1 MYSSAFMNN
10 KGGLEMDLKL
20 NYTELIKKLIVVIV
34 AGLLNAIGMNLF
46 LTPAK
51 VYASGFAGLS
61 QLLSQI
67 LGDFLSIHISTGV
80 LFSLFNIPVVI
91 LAWKKVGK
99 AFTFFSFLCV
109 IFMTLFLE
117 IIPVRAVS
125 NDIILNAI
133 FGGIISA
140 IGVGIALKWGASTG
154 GLDIIAMILS
164 KIKDKPVGT
173 YFFFFNA
180 IIIIAAGYVYG
191 WEKALYTLVTLYVST
206 RIIDAIHTRHVKITA
221 LIVTK
226 NGTDVRKAIHSRL
239 VRGITTIPAT
249 GAYTNENKEML
260 MIVITRYELYELERV
275 IKQVDPSAFTNVLQT
290 VGVFGLFRKD

>member
-1 MYSSAFMNN
+1 
-10 KGGLEMDLKL
+10 MDLKL
-20 NYTELIKKLIVVIV
+20 NYAELTKKLVVVIV

-61 QLLSQI
+61 QLLSQV

-99 AFTFFSFLCV
+99 SFTLFSFLSV

-117 IIPVRAVS
+117 IVPVKAVS
-125 NDIILNAI
+125 HDIILNAI
-133 FGGIISA
+133 FGGVISA
-140 IGVGIALKWGASTG
+140 VGVGLALKWGASTG

-164 KIKDKPVGT
+164 RVKDKPVGT
-173 YFFFFNA
+173 YFFLFNA
-180 IIIIAAGYVYG
+180 IIITLAGYLYG
-191 WEKALYTLVTLYVST
+191 WEKALYTLVTLYVSS

-221 LIVTK
+221 FIVTK
-226 NGTDVRKAIHSRL
+226 NGTEVRKAIHERL
-239 VRGITTIPAT
+239 VRGITTVPAT
-249 GAYTNENKEML
+249 GAFTNENKEML

-275 IKQVDPSAFTNVLQT
+275 IKKVDPGAFTNVLET

>member
-1 MYSSAFMNN
+1 
-10 KGGLEMDLKL
+10 MDLKL
-20 NYTELIKKLIVVIV
+20 NYAELTKKLVVVII

-61 QLLSQI
+61 QLLSQV

-99 AFTFFSFLCV
+99 SFTFFSFLSV
-109 IFMTLFLE
+109 VFMTIFLE
-117 IIPVRAVS
+117 IVPVKAVS
-125 NDIILNAI
+125 HDIILNAI
-133 FGGIISA
+133 FGGLISA
-140 IGVGIALKWGASTG
+140 VGVGLALKFGASTG

-164 KIKDKPVGT
+164 RVKDKPVGT
-173 YFFFFNA
+173 YFFLFNA
-180 IIIIAAGYVYG
+180 IIIIAAGYLYG
-191 WEKALYTLVTLYVST
+191 WEKALYTLVTLYVSS

-221 LIVTK
+221 FIVTK
-226 NGTDVRKAIHSRL
+226 NGAEVSKAIHERL

-249 GAYTNENKEML
+249 GAFTKENKEML
-260 MIVITRYELYELERV
+260 MIVITRYELYELERIV
-275 IKQVDPSAFTNVLQT
+275 KKVDPGAFTNVLET
-290 VGVFGLFRKD
+290 VGVFGQFRKD

>member
-1 MYSSAFMNN
+1 
-10 KGGLEMDLKL
+10 MDLKL
-20 NYTELIKKLIVVIV
+20 NYAELTKKLVVVIV

-61 QLLSQI
+61 QLLSQV

-99 AFTFFSFLCV
+99 SFTFFSFLSV
-109 IFMTLFLE
+109 AFMTLFLE
-117 IIPVRAVS
+117 IVPVKAVS
-125 NDIILNAI
+125 HDIILNAI
-133 FGGIISA
+133 FGGLISA
-140 IGVGIALKWGASTG
+140 VGVGLALKWGASTG

-164 KIKDKPVGT
+164 RRKGKPVGT
-173 YFFFFNA
+173 YFFLFNA
-180 IIIIAAGYVYG
+180 IIIIAAGYLYG
-191 WEKALYTLVTLYVST
+191 WEKALYTLVTLYVSS

-221 LIVTK
+221 FIVTK
-226 NGTDVRKAIHSRL
+226 NGAEVRKAIHERL
-239 VRGITTIPAT
+239 VRGITSVPAT
-249 GAYTNENKEML
+249 GAFTNENKEML
-260 MIVITRYELYELERV
+260 MIVITRYELYELERI
-275 IKQVDPSAFTNVLQT
+275 IKKVDPGAFTNVLET

>member
-1 MYSSAFMNN
+1 
-10 KGGLEMDLKL
+10 MDLKL
-20 NYTELIKKLIVVIV
+20 NYAELTKKLVVVII

-61 QLLSQI
+61 QLLSQV

-99 AFTFFSFLCV
+99 SFTFFSFLSV
-109 IFMTLFLE
+109 AFMTLFLE
-117 IIPVRAVS
+117 IVPVKAVS
-125 NDIILNAI
+125 HDIILNAI
-133 FGGIISA
+133 FGGVISA
-140 IGVGIALKWGASTG
+140 VGVGLALKFGASTG

-164 KIKDKPVGT
+164 RVKDKPVGT
-173 YFFFFNA
+173 YFFLFNA
-180 IIIIAAGYVYG
+180 IIITLAGYLYG
-191 WEKALYTLVTLYVST
+191 WEKALYTLVTLYVSS

-226 NGTDVRKAIHSRL
+226 NGAEVRKAIHERL
-239 VRGITTIPAT
+239 VRGITTVPAT
-249 GAYTNENKEML
+249 GAFTNENKEML
-260 MIVITRYELYELERV
+260 MIVITRYELYELERI
-275 IKQVDPSAFTNVLQT
+275 IKKVDPGAFTNVLET

>member
-1 MYSSAFMNN
+1 
-10 KGGLEMDLKL
+10 MDLKL
-20 NYTELIKKLIVVIV
+20 NYGELVKKLVVVIV

-61 QLLSQI
+61 QLLSQV
-67 LGDFLSIHISTGV
+67 LADFMSIHISTGF
-80 LFSLFNIPVVI
+80 LFGLFNIPVVI

-99 AFTFFSFLCV
+99 SFTIFSFLSV
-109 IFMTLFLE
+109 VFMTLFLE
-117 IIPVRAVS
+117 IVPVKAIS
-125 NDIILNAI
+125 HDIILNAI

-140 IGVGIALKWGASTG
+140 LGVGIALKWGASTG

-164 KIKDKPVGT
+164 RVKDKPVGT

-180 IIIIAAGYVYG
+180 IIIIAAGYLYG
-191 WEKALYTLVTLYVST
+191 WEKALYTLVTLYVSS

-221 LIVTK
+221 FIVTK
-226 NGTDVRKAIHSRL
+226 NGGVVRKAIHERL
-239 VRGITTIPAT
+239 VRGITTIPAI
-249 GAYTNENKEML
+249 GGFTNENKEML

-275 IKQVDPSAFTNVLQT
+275 IKKVDPGAFTNVIQT
-290 VGVFGLFRKD
+290 VGVFGLFRKE

>member
-1 MYSSAFMNN
+1 
-10 KGGLEMDLKL
+10 MDLKL
-20 NYTELIKKLIVVIV
+20 NYAELTKKLVVVIV

-61 QLLSQI
+61 QLLSQV

-99 AFTFFSFLCV
+99 SFTLFSFLSV
-109 IFMTLFLE
+109 VFMTLFLE
-117 IIPVRAVS
+117 IVPVKAVS
-125 NDIILNAI
+125 HDIILNAI
-133 FGGIISA
+133 FGGVISA
-140 IGVGIALKWGASTG
+140 VGVGLALKWGASTG

-164 KIKDKPVGT
+164 RVKDKPVGT
-173 YFFFFNA
+173 YFFLFNA
-180 IIIIAAGYVYG
+180 IIITLAGYLYG
-191 WEKALYTLVTLYVST
+191 WEKALYTLVTLYVSS

-221 LIVTK
+221 FIVTK
-226 NGTDVRKAIHSRL
+226 NGTEVREAIHERL
-239 VRGITTIPAT
+239 VRGITTVPAT
-249 GAYTNENKEML
+249 GAFTNENKEML

-275 IKQVDPSAFTNVLQT
+275 IKKVDPGAFTNVLET

>member
-1 MYSSAFMNN
+1 
-10 KGGLEMDLKL
+10 MDLKL
-20 NYTELIKKLIVVIV
+20 NYAELAKKLVVVII

-61 QLLSQI
+61 QLLSQV

-99 AFTFFSFLCV
+99 SFTFFSFLSV
-109 IFMTLFLE
+109 AFMTLFLE
-117 IIPVRAVS
+117 IVPVKAVS
-125 NDIILNAI
+125 HDIILNAI
-133 FGGIISA
+133 FGGLISA
-140 IGVGIALKWGASTG
+140 VGVGLALKWGASTG

-164 KIKDKPVGT
+164 RMKDKPVGT
-173 YFFFFNA
+173 YFFLFNA
-180 IIIIAAGYVYG
+180 IIIVAAGYLYG
-191 WEKALYTLVTLYVST
+191 WEKALYTLVTLYVSS

-221 LIVTK
+221 FIVTK
-226 NGTDVRKAIHSRL
+226 NGAEVRKAIHERL
-239 VRGITTIPAT
+239 VRGITSVPAT
-249 GAYTNENKEML
+249 GAFTNENKEML
-260 MIVITRYELYELERV
+260 MIVITRYELYELERIV
-275 IKQVDPSAFTNVLQT
+275 KKVDPGAFTNVLET

>member
-1 MYSSAFMNN
+1 
-10 KGGLEMDLKL
+10 MDLKL
-20 NYTELIKKLIVVIV
+20 NYAELTKKLVVVIV

-61 QLLSQI
+61 QLLSQV

-99 AFTFFSFLCV
+99 SFTFFSFLSV
-109 IFMTLFLE
+109 AFMTLFLE
-117 IIPVRAVS
+117 IVPVKAVS
-125 NDIILNAI
+125 HDIILNAI
-133 FGGIISA
+133 FGGLISA
-140 IGVGIALKWGASTG
+140 VGVGLALKWGASTG

-164 KIKDKPVGT
+164 RMKGKPVGT
-173 YFFFFNA
+173 YFFLFNA
-180 IIIIAAGYVYG
+180 VIIIAAGYLYG
-191 WEKALYTLVTLYVST
+191 WEKALYTLVTLYVSS

-221 LIVTK
+221 FIVTK
-226 NGTDVRKAIHSRL
+226 NGAEVRKAIHERL
-239 VRGITTIPAT
+239 VRGITSVPAT
-249 GAYTNENKEML
+249 GAFTNENKEML
-260 MIVITRYELYELERV
+260 MIVITRYELYELERI
-275 IKQVDPSAFTNVLQT
+275 IKKVDPGAFTNVLET

>member
-1 MYSSAFMNN
+1 MIGLFRIGTLTLLYILLFLLIFLRAFCIIIACFLSLSLVCGICINSISKRCTFIISFFVKTMYSSVFMNN
-10 KGGLEMDLKL
+10 EGGLEMDLKL

-109 IFMTLFLE
+109 IFMTMFLE

-133 FGGIISA
+133 FGGLISA
-140 IGVGIALKWGASTG
+140 IGVGIALKWG
-154 GLDIIAMILS
+154 LL
-164 KIKDKPVGT
+164 
-173 YFFFFNA
+173 
-180 IIIIAAGYVYG
+180 
-191 WEKALYTLVTLYVST
+191 
-206 RIIDAIHTRHVKITA
+206 
-221 LIVTK
+221 
-226 NGTDVRKAIHSRL
+226 
-239 VRGITTIPAT
+239 
-249 GAYTNENKEML
+249 
-260 MIVITRYELYELERV
+260 
-275 IKQVDPSAFTNVLQT
+275 QVV
-290 VGVFGLFRKD
+290 

>member
-1 MYSSAFMNN
+1 
-10 KGGLEMDLKL
+10 MDLKL
-20 NYTELIKKLIVVIV
+20 NYAELAKKLVVVII

-61 QLLSQI
+61 QLLSQV

-99 AFTFFSFLCV
+99 SFTFFSFLSV
-109 IFMTLFLE
+109 AFMTLFLE
-117 IIPVRAVS
+117 IVPVKAVS
-125 NDIILNAI
+125 HDIILNAI
-133 FGGIISA
+133 FGGLISA
-140 IGVGIALKWGASTG
+140 VGVGLALKWGASTG

-164 KIKDKPVGT
+164 RMKGKPVGT
-173 YFFFFNA
+173 YFFLFNA
-180 IIIIAAGYVYG
+180 IIIVAAGYLYG
-191 WEKALYTLVTLYVST
+191 WEKALYTLVTLYVSS

-221 LIVTK
+221 FIVTK
-226 NGTDVRKAIHSRL
+226 NGTEVRKAIHERL
-239 VRGITTIPAT
+239 VRGITSVPAT
-249 GAYTNENKEML
+249 GAFTNENKEML
-260 MIVITRYELYELERV
+260 MIVITRYELYELERI
-275 IKQVDPSAFTNVLQT
+275 IKKVDPGAFTNVLET

>member
-1 MYSSAFMNN
+1 
-10 KGGLEMDLKL
+10 MDLKL
-20 NYTELIKKLIVVIV
+20 NYGELVKKLVIV
-34 AGLLNAIGMNLF
+34 MISGLLNAIGMNLF

-61 QLLSQI
+61 QLISQV
-67 LGDFLSIHISTGV
+67 LADFMSIHISTGF
-80 LFSLFNIPVVI
+80 LFGLFNIPVVI

-99 AFTFFSFLCV
+99 SFTVFSFFSV

-117 IIPVRAVS
+117 IVPVKAIS
-125 NDIILNAI
+125 HDIILNAI

-140 IGVGIALKWGASTG
+140 LGVGLALKWGASTG
-154 GLDIIAMILS
+154 GLDIVAMILS
-164 KIKDKPVGT
+164 RVKDKPIGT

-180 IIIIAAGYVYG
+180 IIIIAAGYLYG
-191 WEKALYTLVTLYVST
+191 WEKALYTLVTLYVSS

-221 LIVTK
+221 FIVTK
-226 NGTDVRKAIHSRL
+226 NGVEVRKAIQERL
-239 VRGITTIPAT
+239 VRGITTIPAI
-249 GAYTNENKEML
+249 GAFTNENKEML

-275 IKQVDPSAFTNVLQT
+275 IRKVDPGAFTNVIQT

>member
-1 MYSSAFMNN
+1 
-10 KGGLEMDLKL
+10 MDLKL
-20 NYTELIKKLIVVIV
+20 NYTELAKKLVVVIV

-61 QLLSQI
+61 QLLSQV

-99 AFTFFSFLCV
+99 SFTFFSFLSV
-109 IFMTLFLE
+109 AFMTLFLE
-117 IIPVRAVS
+117 IVPVKAVS
-125 NDIILNAI
+125 HDIILNAI
-133 FGGIISA
+133 FGGVISA
-140 IGVGIALKWGASTG
+140 VGVGLALKWGASTG

-164 KIKDKPVGT
+164 RVKDKPVGT
-173 YFFFFNA
+173 YFFLFNA
-180 IIIIAAGYVYG
+180 IIIILAGYLYG
-191 WEKALYTLVTLYVST
+191 WEKALYTLVTLYVSS

-221 LIVTK
+221 FIVTK
-226 NGTDVRKAIHSRL
+226 NGTEVRKAIHERL
-239 VRGITTIPAT
+239 VRGITTVPAT
-249 GAYTNENKEML
+249 GAFTNENKEML
-260 MIVITRYELYELERV
+260 MIVITRYELYELERIV
-275 IKQVDPSAFTNVLQT
+275 KKVDPSAFTNVLET

>member
-1 MYSSAFMNN
+1 
-10 KGGLEMDLKL
+10 MDLKL
-20 NYTELIKKLIVVIV
+20 NYAELAKKLVVVII

-61 QLLSQI
+61 QLLSQV

-99 AFTFFSFLCV
+99 SFTFFSFLSV
-109 IFMTLFLE
+109 AFMTLFLE
-117 IIPVRAVS
+117 IVPVKAVS
-125 NDIILNAI
+125 HDIILNAI
-133 FGGIISA
+133 FGGLISA
-140 IGVGIALKWGASTG
+140 VGVGLALKFGASTG

-164 KIKDKPVGT
+164 RMKDKPVGT
-173 YFFFFNA
+173 YFFLFNA
-180 IIIIAAGYVYG
+180 IIITLAGYLYG
-191 WEKALYTLVTLYVST
+191 WEKALYTLVTLYVSS

-221 LIVTK
+221 FIVTK
-226 NGTDVRKAIHSRL
+226 NGAEVRKAIQERL
-239 VRGITTIPAT
+239 VRGITSVPAT
-249 GAYTNENKEML
+249 GAFTNENKEML
-260 MIVITRYELYELERV
+260 MIVITRYELYELERI
-275 IKQVDPSAFTNVLQT
+275 IKKVDPGAFTNVLET

>member
-1 MYSSAFMNN
+1 M
-10 KGGLEMDLKL
+10 
-20 NYTELIKKLIVVIV
+20 
-34 AGLLNAIGMNLF
+34 
-46 LTPAK
+46 
-51 VYASGFAGLS
+51 
-61 QLLSQI
+61 
-67 LGDFLSIHISTGV
+67 

-140 IGVGIALKWGASTG
+140 IGVGVALKWGASTG

-173 YFFFFNA
+173 YFFFLMQLLLSLRVMYM
-180 IIIIAAGYVYG
+180 GG
-191 WEKALYTLVTLYVST
+191 
-206 RIIDAIHTRHVKITA
+206 
-221 LIVTK
+221 
-226 NGTDVRKAIHSRL
+226 RK
-239 VRGITTIPAT
+239 
-249 GAYTNENKEML
+249 
-260 MIVITRYELYELERV
+260 RYIR
-275 IKQVDPSAFTNVLQT
+275 
-290 VGVFGLFRKD
+290 